1 MLFVCVA
8 TQGTIDAPSHQNDP
22 LNWGDGVGALS
33 TLGDVIF
40 AFGFTGSL
48 LHAYAA
54 ADPVNKAP
62 TVFSTITLT
71 TAAVGISMCLLI
83 GLVGYLSYRNAT
95 SVDILEN
102 FTGPVGIAFKVI
114 VIAHLV
120 LYIPGDFVVMRASLL
135 NVACRCRVHDLA
147 VGTYVAATVA
157 LLGTVTAAAVL
168 IQVRPWSY
176 LFVARCPLTPCT
188 RRSTRRATK
197 ACR

>member
-1 MLFVCVA
+1 MGPMRAMAGMAGGRDASERFERIAVA
-8 TQGTIDAPSHQNDP
+8 CSFQ
-22 LNWGDGVGALS
+22 
-33 TLGDVIF
+33 
-40 AFGFTGSL
+40 
-48 LHAYAA
+48 
-54 ADPVNKAP
+54 KE
-62 TVFSTITLT
+62 
-71 TAAVGISMCLLI
+71 AV
-83 GLVGYLSYRNAT
+83 
-95 SVDILEN
+95 
-102 FTGPVGIAFKVI
+102 

-176 LFVARCPLTPCT
+176 LFVARFPLTPCT